1 MTTLLSLSHLKIE
14 DVAPGCVAMVLD
26 DPAKSANVLTSGL
39 HRDLEAGL
47 DFIDQLPAL
56 RGVVLTSAK
65 PRIFVAGADLVNIT
79 RTLDWPDERIEE
91 FCFHGQK
98 LYNRFR
104 ERQYVSVAAIRGACV
119 GGGWELALGCD
130 FQIAADDPKTFFGL
144 PEVKLGLVPGWAG
157 TVRLPRLVGIEM
169 ALEMVTSGR
178 NVSVA
183 EALKL
188 GLISSVAP
196 ADNLLPAALA
206 QIEAAIASQSHLEK
220 RNRDLQPLVLSSNE
234 ASRLETAF
242 RARIQKQQ
250 GSIHPYAP
258 TVVAEHM
265 LASCTQPFAEGCR
278 SEARA
283 MTKVY
288 GSPASYGLLN
298 NYFLGEHNRK
308 RPGCVQPAAAGELP
322 QQLGVVGLG
331 VMGRAILQAASPKSK
346 ASIGYDAAANSAQA
360 LRELAST
367 KGLQIEVAEQLD
379 ELKECRLVIEAVIER
394 AETKRAVLS
403 EIAGLISPDAIIA
416 TNTSTIALAE
426 LDSAVPNPARFCGI
440 HFCHPTLMQLVE
452 IIRGNQTSEETV
464 NAAVQW
470 VRSLGKTPVVVR
482 DAPGFVV
489 NRVLSAFLE
498 AALQLA
504 VEGTSI
510 QEIDRAVKEFGF
522 QAGPF
527 EMIDIIGL
535 ETTTLAGQ
543 SLLAAG
549 VPQVSRLP
557 ALVKLIRAGRQG
569 RKNGLGFYRYES
581 ESGEPLPDPAAE
593 EVLDRYRQPA
603 EQKLTSEEL
612 AARVMANALI
622 AATAVLDQGTVCD
635 PKDVDLCVIQGLSF
649 PVHVGGILFWADRAG
664 PASIAAPLKWA
675 AGLHP
680 DVDLPRS
687 LSDWLAGKGPFYT
700 TV

>member
-14 DVAPGCVAMVLD
+14 EIAPSCVAMVLD

-39 HRDLEAGL
+39 HRDLETAL
-47 DFIDQLPAL
+47 DFIDDLPSL
-56 RGVVLTSAK
+56 RGVVLISAK

-79 RTLDWPDERIEE
+79 RTLDWPDDRIED

-104 ERQYVSVAAIRGACV
+104 ERPYVSVAAIRGACV

-144 PEVKLGLVPGWAG
+144 PEVKLGLIPGWAG
-157 TVRLPRLVGIEM
+157 TVRLPRLVGIEA
-169 ALEMVTSGR
+169 ALDMVTSGR

-188 GLISSVAP
+188 GLIAGVAP

-220 RNRDLQPLVLSSNE
+220 RNRDLLPLMLSSSE
-234 ASRLETAF
+234 ASRLESAF

-250 GSIHPYAP
+250 SSIHPFAP
-258 TVVAEHM
+258 TVAAEHM
-265 LASCTQPFAEGCR
+265 LGSCTHSFDEGCR

-288 GSPASYGLLN
+288 GSPSSYGLLN

-308 RPGCVQPAAAGELP
+308 RPGCVQPAATGESP
-322 QQLGVVGLG
+322 QRFGVVGLG

-346 ASIGYDAAANSAQA
+346 ASFGYDAAGNSGQA
-360 LRELAST
+360 MRELAST
-367 KGLQIEVAEQLD
+367 KGLQIVVAEQLNQ
-379 ELKECRLVIEAVIER
+379 LKDCQLVIEAVIER
-394 AETKRAVLS
+394 AETKRSVLS

-452 IIRGNQTSEETV
+452 IIRGIHTSEETV

-498 AALQLA
+498 ASLQLA
-504 VEGTSI
+504 VEGASI
-510 QEIDRAVKEFGF
+510 QEIDQAVKKFGF

-527 EMIDIIGL
+527 EMMDIIGL

-549 VPQVSRLP
+549 VAQVSRLP

-581 ESGEPLPDPAAE
+581 ESGEPLPDSAAE
-593 EVLDRYRQPA
+593 EVLDRYRQPRDR
-603 EQKLTSEEL
+603 KLTSEEL
-612 AARVMANALI
+612 AERVMANALI

-635 PKDVDLCVIQGLSF
+635 PRDIDLCVIQGLSF

-664 PASIAAPLKWA
+664 PTSIAEALKWA

-680 DVDLPRS
+680 EINLPQS
-687 LSDWLAGKGPFYT
+687 LTDWQAGKGPFYT